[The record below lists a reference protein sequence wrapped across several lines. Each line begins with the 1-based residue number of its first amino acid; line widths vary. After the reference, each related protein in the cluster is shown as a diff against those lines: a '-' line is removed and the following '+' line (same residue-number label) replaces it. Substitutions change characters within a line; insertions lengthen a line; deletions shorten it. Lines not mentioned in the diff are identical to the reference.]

1 MLDKK
6 TMSIALGAG
15 FRPPLLRLYYIE
27 LLCYIIHITYI
38 CRYCILFLFTYY
50 ILCILCICTYRLIDM
65 HTPIHIAPCVCVCV
79 SLRERRSTILSH
91 DQQRIAAEL
100 SACRAPCLTAS
111 SSRTLN
117 VTMALL
123 LWGRL
128 AMANAGISH
137 VFALFQL
144 FNRAFWYL
152 LAHFCVGRK
161 VEDLPSSRTYQN
173 KDTTFISTQRSQR

>member
-1 MLDKK
+1 MLYWF
-6 TMSIALGAG
+6 I
-15 FRPPLLRLYYIE
+15 LYIY
-27 LLCYIIHITYI
+27 ITYI
-38 CRYCILFLFTYY
+38 CRYCIFFLFTYY
-50 ILCILCICTYRLIDM
+50 ILCILCICTYR
-65 HTPIHIAPCVCVCV
+65 HAHAHPYSPVCVW
-79 SLRERRSTILSH
+79 STILSH

-100 SACRAPCLTAS
+100 SACRAPCRTAS

-123 LWGRL
+123 LWERL

-144 FNRAFWYL
+144 LNRAFWYL